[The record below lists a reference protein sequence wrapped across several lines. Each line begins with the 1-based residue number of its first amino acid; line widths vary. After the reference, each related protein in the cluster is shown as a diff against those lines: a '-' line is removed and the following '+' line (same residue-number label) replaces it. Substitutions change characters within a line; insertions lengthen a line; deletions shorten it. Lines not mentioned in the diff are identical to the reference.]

1 MDNFALIEFLGG
13 FFVGGIFAFILAGL
27 MCEASKRE
35 VEIHTR
41 SREGDEHEDL
51 TK

>member
-1 MDNFALIEFLGG
+1 MIEFLGG
-13 FFVGGIFAFILAGL
+13 LMIGGIFGTILAGL

-41 SREGDEHEDL
+41 SRECDEHEDL